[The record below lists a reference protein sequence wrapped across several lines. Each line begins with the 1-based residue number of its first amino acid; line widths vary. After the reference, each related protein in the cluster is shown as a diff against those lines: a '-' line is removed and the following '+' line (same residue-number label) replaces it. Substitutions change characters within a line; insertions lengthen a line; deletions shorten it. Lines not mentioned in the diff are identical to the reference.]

1 VLAARSPRRRV
12 ALAAALAALA
22 LAGGPPWA
30 ARPAAHELERTRV
43 ALAFAAD
50 GGFTLDV
57 ENDPAWL
64 LLRLEPF
71 LGDYPDL
78 VLAPRPDRPTPADR
92 DARLA
97 AMTAVFADR
106 LVLFVDGREVRASE
120 VSYHPPVAEADA
132 RGTPLPARF
141 RLRGRVPPDARQ
153 LRWFYGI
160 VADPYP
166 LTVARADGQVRVEWI
181 GGTVWSAPIDLTGQF
196 VQPTRAEVL
205 AQYLA
210 LGYTHILPKGLDHIL
225 FVLGLF
231 LLGTGLRA
239 LLWQVTAF
247 TVAHSLTLGLSIYGV
262 VALPSRV
269 VEPLIAASIAYVAIE
284 NLVTRELHAWRL
296 ALVFLF
302 GLLHGLG
309 FAGVLQELGLPRS
322 AFLTALLGFNA
333 GVELGQISVIAAA
346 ALVTAPAV
354 RWPGYRRWI
363 VLPACLAIAAMGL
376 WWTVTRVW
384 GG

>member
-1 VLAARSPRRRV
+1 
-12 ALAAALAALA
+12 
-22 LAGGPPWA
+22 
-30 ARPAAHELERTRV
+30 
-43 ALAFAAD
+43 
-50 GGFTLDV
+50 
-57 ENDPAWL
+57 
-64 LLRLEPF
+64 
-71 LGDYPDL
+71 
-78 VLAPRPDRPTPADR
+78 
-92 DARLA
+92 
-97 AMTAVFADR
+97 
-106 LVLFVDGREVRASE
+106 VLFVDGREVRASE

>member
-1 VLAARSPRRRV
+1 MRPSRRRV
-12 ALAAALAALA
+12 ALAAALAALLIA
-22 LAGGPPWA
+22 TGRPWSA
-30 ARPAAHELERTRV
+30 DVAAHELERTRV
-43 ALAFAAD
+43 ALTFTAD
-50 GGFTLDV
+50 GRFTLEV

-71 LGDYPDL
+71 LGDYPDIAL
-78 VLAPRPDRPTPADR
+78 PPRPDRPTPAER

-106 LVLFVDGREVRASE
+106 LVLFVDGREVRAADAAYE
-120 VSYHPPVAEADA
+120 PPAAEADA

-166 LTVARADGQVRVEWI
+166 LTIVRADGQSSLEWI
-181 GGTVWSAPIDLTGQF
+181 SGTVWSLPIDLTGQF
-196 VQPTRAEVL
+196 IQPTRTEVL
-205 AQYLA
+205 RQYVA

-231 LLGTGLRA
+231 LLRSRVRA
-239 LLWQVTAF
+239 LLLQVTAF
-247 TVAHSLTLGLSIYGV
+247 TVAHSLTLGLAVYGV

-284 NLVTRELHAWRL
+284 NVVTRELHAWRL
-296 ALVFLF
+296 ALVFMF

-309 FAGVLQELGLPRS
+309 FAGVLQDLGLPRS
-322 AFLTALLGFNA
+322 AFLTALLGFNV
-333 GVELGQISVIAAA
+333 GVELGQLSVIAAA
-346 ALVTAPAV
+346 AVITAPLM
-354 RWPGYRRWI
+354 RWAGYRRW
-363 VLPACLAIAAMGL
+363 VVVPASLAIAATGL
-376 WWTVTRVW
+376 WWTVTRVL
-384 GG
+384 G